1 MAEGDGIEYRVVDFD
16 TFLTRPYRKLMI
28 ICDPSYMP
36 QIVERSKSF
45 KNKDYK
51 ASALVT
57 TSFLYEYM
65 DPHVSK
71 SNGLKEALAL
81 HDISISQCMAFGDED
96 NDIDMLE
103 EAAIGVVMENGSIHA
118 KAVANYVTEDKD
130 SNGIGVFIEKFI

>member
-1 MAEGDGIEYRVVDFD
+1 
-16 TFLTRPYRKLMI
+16 
-28 ICDPSYMP
+28 MP

-45 KNKDYK
+45 KNREYK

-65 DPHVSK
+65 NPHVSK

-103 EAAIGVVMENGSIHA
+103 EAGVGVVMENGSIHA
-118 KAVANYVTEDKD
+118 KTVANYITEDKD
-130 SNGIGVFIEKFI
+130 SNGIGVFIEEFI